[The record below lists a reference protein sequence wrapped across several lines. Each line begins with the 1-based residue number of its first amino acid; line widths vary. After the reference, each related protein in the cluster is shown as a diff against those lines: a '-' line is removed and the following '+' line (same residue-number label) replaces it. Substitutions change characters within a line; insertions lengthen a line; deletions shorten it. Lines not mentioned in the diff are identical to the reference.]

1 MTADTALFG
10 RFFDDAALF
19 PPARLP
25 VDEAIPGHLVHR
37 ASAHAGVVGPFI
49 AAPAHLATVA
59 GAVAGRGIDHLDVA
73 ISGKL
78 PDVAAAI
85 LDVPPRV
92 RVVSLEIAGP
102 AADVVALL
110 GEARDRLGGTA
121 APQPSAPPGRGPQ
134 GYVEVG
140 LRRAADEVSADLDT
154 VAAAAGDDDGP
165 RPRAKFRTGGTT
177 PEAFPTDAEFAVGIV
192 GAAGRGLPFK
202 LTAGLHDPAR
212 HRDPATGFEHQ
223 GLLNV
228 LLAADAALLGAD
240 VEEVAGILGDRD
252 ESGLA
257 RAVRDLAPERVRA
270 VRGLVLSV
278 GTCSIDECV
287 EGLTRVQVLDLPVPV
302 PA

>member
-1 MTADTALFG
+1 MTADPALFG

-37 ASAHAGVVGPFI
+37 ASPHAGVVGPFI
-49 AAPAHLATVA
+49 SAPAHLVMVA

-78 PDVAAAI
+78 PDVAAAM

-92 RVVSLEIAGP
+92 NVVSLEIAGP

-110 GEARDRLGGTA
+110 EEARDRVGGTA
-121 APQPSAPPGRGPQ
+121 VPQ

-140 LRRAADEVSADLDT
+140 LRRPADEVLADLDT
-154 VAAAAGDDDGP
+154 VAAAGDGP

-192 GAAGRGLPFK
+192 GAASRELPFK

-228 LLAADAALLGAD
+228 LLAADAALLGAEVD
-240 VEEVAGILGDRD
+240 EVAKILGDRD

-287 EGLTRVQVLDLPVPV
+287 DGLGRAGVLDLPVT
-302 PA
+302 AAT